1 MPAAKND
8 DRDEGRQDEAFLSRW
23 SRRKQEARAEEA
35 NPAVPPVPPA
45 GAGDEPPPLPPIEEL
60 TADSDVSGFL
70 HPKVSEDTRR
80 AAFRKLFSDPRF
92 NVMDGLDVY
101 IDDYSQPD
109 PLPPGMLEK
118 LAQWQTV
125 LAASAREADK
135 EARER
140 PIPATAGQPDL
151 APARNEAAPV
161 QAVASEDTAAPPPE
175 TGDSDTR
182 KT

>member
-8 DRDEGRQDEAFLSRW
+8 QGDEGRQDEAFLSRW
-23 SRRKQEARAEEA
+23 SRRKQEARADEA
-35 NPAVPPVPPA
+35 NPPVPPVPSA

-109 PLPPGMLEK
+109 PLPAGMLEK
-118 LAQWQTV
+118 LAHWQTV
-125 LAASAREADK
+125 LAASAREAEK
-135 EARER
+135 ETRER
-140 PIPATAGQPDL
+140 PLPSPGQTSAPSPAGDTAT
-151 APARNEAAPV
+151 PAQGGPREDAAAPSP
-161 QAVASEDTAAPPPE
+161 ASADPGKRDA
-175 TGDSDTR
+175 
-182 KT
+182 